1 LELREQVK
9 RNREEQR
16 KTLQDA
22 RDKVIREKSLKANKT
37 KIEKIGIKTWLEKEK
52 KVEKLKNT
60 QRKLALELEKEEIKN
75 QRLLMKLDLDEG
87 QDEALKLQIS

>member
-1 LELREQVK
+1 MELREQVK